1 MFSKASN
8 KRSLL
13 SYSGNA
19 AFKKRIAPKIAAHIE
34 RPIDVSLSGEDAC
47 LNKWLLDN
55 LSTILPIHITLAS
68 GRSSAQWIVKPST
81 KKAKYE

>member
-8 KRSLL
+8 KRSLV

-19 AFKKRIAPKIAAHIE
+19 AFKKSIAPKIAAHIE
-34 RPIDVSLSGEDAC
+34 RPINVCLSGDDAC

-55 LSTILPIHITLAS
+55 LSTILPIHITLAT
-68 GRSSAQWIVKPST
+68 GRSSQRIAKSYP
-81 KKAKYE
+81 KKA

>member
-19 AFKKRIAPKIAAHIE
+19 AFKKRIAPKIAAHID
-34 RPIDVSLSGEDAC
+34 RPIDVCLSGEDAC

-68 GRSSAQWIVKPST
+68 GRPSLRRFEKFYL

>member
-1 MFSKASN
+1 MFGKASN

-13 SYSGNA
+13 SFSGNA
-19 AFKKRIAPKIAAHIE
+19 AFKKRIAPKIAAHID
-34 RPIDVSLSGEDAC
+34 RPINVCLSGEDAC

-68 GRSSAQWIVKPST
+68 GRSSSGKFAKPYR
-81 KKAKYE
+81 KKA